1 MSTVVFVLM
10 SSTVVVVLID
20 ALSTVVVVLIDALST
35 IVVVVVG
42 LVGALTA
49 VGVVGTLA
57 VVVAVGDGTL
67 GAYQTEYLTGDEEAR
82 RLTSAFQSICP
93 SISSSPLTEPATHF

>member
-1 MSTVVFVLM
+1 M

-20 ALSTVVVVLIDALST
+20 ALSTVVVVLIDTLST
-35 IVVVVVG
+35 VVVVVVS

-67 GAYQTEYLTGDEEAR
+67 GAYQTEYLTGDEEVR